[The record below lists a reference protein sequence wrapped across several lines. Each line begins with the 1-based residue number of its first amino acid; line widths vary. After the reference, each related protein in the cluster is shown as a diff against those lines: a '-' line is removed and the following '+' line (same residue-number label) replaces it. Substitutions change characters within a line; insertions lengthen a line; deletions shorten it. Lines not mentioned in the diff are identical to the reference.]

1 MHKTTFPNVT
11 IELKLW
17 PLFYGWG
24 STASRIQNHYGKLL
38 YLLQGNYNESVTET
52 TLWLDYIYEKM
63 YDLFLLTGFNWLKA
77 AESLQGGSLLLSTKY
92 SVVPGTN
99 LIKLGRM
106 SQPWSVIVPGTLGLG
121 IQCPNHQANLPFR
134 RKNHG
139 KTGKNELVMV
149 NFQDFVNSKVPLW
162 EPLKK

>member
-1 MHKTTFPNVT
+1 MAPFLWMGFNC
-11 IELKLW
+11 LKNTEPLW
-17 PLFYGWG
+17 GG
-24 STASRIQNHYGKLL
+24 S
-38 YLLQGNYNESVTET
+38 LLQGNYNESVTET

-121 IQCPNHQANLPFR
+121 IQCPNH
-134 RKNHG
+134 
-139 KTGKNELVMV
+139 
-149 NFQDFVNSKVPLW
+149 
-162 EPLKK
+162 